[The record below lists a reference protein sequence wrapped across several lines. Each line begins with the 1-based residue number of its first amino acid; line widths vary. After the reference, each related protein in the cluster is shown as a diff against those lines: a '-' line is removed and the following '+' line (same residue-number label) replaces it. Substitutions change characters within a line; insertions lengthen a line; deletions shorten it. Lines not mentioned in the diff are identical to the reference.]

1 MKKML
6 FIFSTVL
13 CSFSSFAQTNTVPEE
28 LVTNDSTY
36 WTISTVSS
44 VNYVNTTPG
53 AYNGTTTNGG
63 GMLIKFKFLPGN
75 RFKFQL
81 YVEANSYGTRST
93 AWTETEGSVT
103 FSKDAKGQDIFITK
117 AEKGV
122 YKTNKNGR
130 LSSRPIPKN
139 ELEGQHSCTYLW
151 QKTTFKDD
159 ATNIYLLMVDLEL
172 HPGADINVAGSID
185 PSWVSKFH
193 IPAAK

>member
-1 MKKML
+1 MKKMM
-6 FIFSTVL
+6 FILLVVFYSL
-13 CSFSSFAQTNTVPEE
+13 SLFAQTNTVPAE
-28 LVTNDSTY
+28 LLTNDSTY

-103 FSKDAKGQDIFITK
+103 FSKDSKGQDIFITK
-117 AEKGV
+117 AEKGI
-122 YKTNKNGR
+122 YKTNRNGR
-130 LSSRPIPKN
+130 LSSRAIPKN

-151 QKTTFKDD
+151 QRATFKDD
-159 ATNIYLLMVDLEL
+159 ISNIYLLVVDLKQ
-172 HPGADINVAGSID
+172 HPGADVNVTGSID

-193 IPAAK
+193 IPSAK